1 MPGVQNNK
9 NMKGNNTKMR
19 KYIKSNKGITL
30 ITLTTTIV
38 VMLIISVSI
47 TININPYI
55 QRKNKTNLET
65 DILKLEEEISYYYS
79 KNKTLPII
87 NKYTNINTLQKNIN
101 DNENYYVID
110 LLKIGKEELN
120 YGKDYYKIDN
130 KEENISDLLDIYII
144 NEQSHTIYYPK
155 GIEYNNQIYYTTMS
169 LGQVKIE
176 EIPIS
181 KIEIEGDKTG
191 KIGEQIILSA
201 RIIPEFVENKGVI
214 WSSND
219 ENLATVNENG
229 KVTLIKEGTVTITA
243 VSKDNTA
250 ISQIYNIDIK
260 K

>member
-1 MPGVQNNK
+1 MRVVQNNK
-9 NMKGNNTKMR
+9 NVKGNNAKMR
-19 KYIKSNKGITL
+19 KYLKSNKGITL

-65 DILKLEEEISYYYS
+65 DILKLKEEISYYYS

-87 NKYTNINTLQKNIN
+87 NKYTNINMLEKNIN

-110 LLKIGKEELN
+110 LSKIGEEELN
-120 YGKDYYKIDN
+120 YGKDYYKINN
-130 KEENISDLLDIYII
+130 KEELISNLLDIYIM

-155 GIEYNNQIYYTTMS
+155 GIEYNSQIYYTTMS

-176 EIPIS
+176 DIPIS
-181 KIEIEGDKTG
+181 KIEITG
-191 KIGEQIILSA
+191 EKSGKVGEQIILNA
-201 RIIPEFVENKGVI
+201 KVIPEFVKNTGVI
-214 WSSND
+214 WSSSD
-219 ENLATVNENG
+219 KNLATVNENG

-243 VSKDNTA
+243 VSKDDNS
-250 ISQIYNIDIK
+250 ISETYIIDIK
-260 K
+260 